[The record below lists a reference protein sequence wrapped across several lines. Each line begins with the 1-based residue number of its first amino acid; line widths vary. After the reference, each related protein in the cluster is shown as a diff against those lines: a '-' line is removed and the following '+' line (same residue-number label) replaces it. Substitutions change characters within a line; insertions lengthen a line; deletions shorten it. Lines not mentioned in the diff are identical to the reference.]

1 MSEPFTGQ
9 LALFGFSFAP
19 AKWTFCQG
27 QLLPISQNTQLFSL
41 LGTQY
46 GGNGVSTFAL
56 PNLMGFVAIGQG
68 QLLGGALYEMGE
80 EGGTPFVTLNSNQSP
95 AHSHALQGTTAVG
108 TVNTAAGNL
117 LARPETGAGLDAARG
132 NIYNT
137 TAAPDTQLLAKSITP
152 SGTNSPAPHNN
163 MQPYLALNYCICLAG
178 IFPAR
183 N

>member
-1 MSEPFTGQ
+1 MSEPFIGQ
-9 LALFGFSFAP
+9 LALFGFQFAP
-19 AKWTFCQG
+19 TKWAFCQG

-56 PNLMGFVAIGQG
+56 PFLAGTVAIGQG
-68 QLLGGALYEMGE
+68 QLIGGQLYEMGE
-80 EGGTPFVTLNSNQSP
+80 QGGTPFVTLNTNQLP
-95 AHSHALQGTTAVG
+95 AHNHALQGTTAAG
-108 TVNTAAGNL
+108 TVNTPAGNL
-117 LARPETGAGLDAARG
+117 LARPEKGAGLEAAKG

-137 TAAPDTQLLAKSITP
+137 TAAPDTQLVAKSITV

-163 MQPYLALNYCICLAG
+163 VQPYLVLNYCIALSG
-178 IFPAR
+178 TFPTR